1 MSKTVEIYTMDY
13 CPYCIRAKNLLD
25 KKNVAY
31 TEHRVDRDPACLDEV
46 VKRSGGRTTVPQI
59 FVDGVHIGD
68 CDEIHALEKKGKL
81 DALLDL

>member
-1 MSKTVEIYTMDY
+1 MNKTVEIYTMDY
-13 CPYCIRAKNLLD
+13 CPYCIRAKNLLN

-31 TEHRVDRDPACLDEV
+31 TERRVDQDPASLDEV

-68 CDEIHALEKKGKL
+68 CDEIHALEREGRL
-81 DALLDL
+81 DGLLGL

>member
-46 VKRSGGRTTVPQI
+46 VKRSGPPDFCRR
-59 FVDGVHIGD
+59 
-68 CDEIHALEKKGKL
+68 CSYRRL
-81 DALLDL
+81 